1 MFKKVLPNGWQ
12 LFDHQ
17 LHAINECLRLKR
29 VILAFDMGLG
39 KTIIALSWAKAVSRS
54 LNYTCLTVVI
64 SPCTLIDNWKREA
77 SVLDFQVM
85 EKSNHQSKSNSPTV
99 VFASWAKVP
108 DISTINKHLGR
119 SYHSFIVIAD
129 EAHAIQNFRSQR
141 TQALLKLTSQRHC
154 VGVVL
159 STGTPMKNGRPA
171 NLLPL
176 LVAIRH
182 PIATNRMEYEQ
193 RYCNAKKT
201 RFCPWDTSGASN
213 LQELKQTIG
222 PFILRKIKEE
232 CLDLPPLMRSVQ

>member
-1 MFKKVLPNGWQ
+1 MNFRSLNNNYQRKNSIIDLSLSLEKQHIDSNQCHGDTTLPKPMQLFSDEVENEDYQKIVDKYSFNQDYHVQQVLPNGWQ

-85 EKSNHQSKSNSPTV
+85 EKSNHQSKSNSSTV

-108 DISTINKHLGR
+108 DISTINKHLGQL
-119 SYHSFIVIAD
+119 YHSFIVIAD

-141 TQALLKLTSQRHC
+141 TQALLQLTSQRH
-154 VGVVL
+154 V
-159 STGTPMKNGRPA
+159 RP
-171 NLLPL
+171 
-176 LVAIRH
+176 
-182 PIATNRMEYEQ
+182 
-193 RYCNAKKT
+193 
-201 RFCPWDTSGASN
+201 F
-213 LQELKQTIG
+213 
-222 PFILRKIKEE
+222 FF
-232 CLDLPPLMRSVQ
+232 